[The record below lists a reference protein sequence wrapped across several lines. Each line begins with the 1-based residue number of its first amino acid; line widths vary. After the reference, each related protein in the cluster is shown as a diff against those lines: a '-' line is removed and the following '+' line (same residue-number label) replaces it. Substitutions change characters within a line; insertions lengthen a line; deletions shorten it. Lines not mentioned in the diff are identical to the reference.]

1 MNSLDLAKQFQT
13 ASLQQNEEV
22 WTFLRSIVKTIYI
35 ILRFR

>member
-22 WTFLRSIVKTIYI
+22 CLFLIAFVEKY
-35 ILRFR
+35 L